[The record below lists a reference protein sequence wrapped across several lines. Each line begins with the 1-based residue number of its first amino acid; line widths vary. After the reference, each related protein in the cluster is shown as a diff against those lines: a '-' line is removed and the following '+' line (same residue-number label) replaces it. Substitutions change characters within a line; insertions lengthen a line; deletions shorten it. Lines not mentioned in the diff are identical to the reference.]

1 MLWAIA
7 VLLAVTFVTYAIF
20 FLLPSGDPAL
30 HFAGKSPTPELL
42 DEVRQQLGLDR
53 PWLEQYGLFLKR
65 LVLGDEH
72 GWPGFG
78 VSFQSREPVLD
89 GLAERLPRTLALAVG
104 AGLVW
109 LVVGVGLGVAA
120 AVRRR
125 TLVDRA
131 ALGFSLLGVSAPV
144 FLVALLSLFLFWKT
158 LGWLPGT
165 GYVPFS
171 ESPGDWFLHLV
182 QPWLVLA
189 LLFAA
194 SYVRMTRASLLDA
207 LGQDYV
213 RTARAKGLPERRVV
227 WRHGMRAGMA
237 PIVTMLGMD
246 LALLVGGAVVT
257 EKAFNLQGVSAWA
270 VDAALGQDLPPVV
283 AVTLVGAFAVVVASL
298 LVDLAYAWLDPRV
311 RLA

>member
-1 MLWAIA
+1 M
-7 VLLAVTFVTYAIF
+7 
-20 FLLPSGDPAL
+20 
-30 HFAGKSPTPELL
+30 
-42 DEVRQQLGLDR
+42 RQQLGLDR

-65 LVLGDEH
+65 LVVGDEH

-78 VSFQSREPVLD
+78 ISFQSREPVLD
-89 GLAERLPRTLALAVG
+89 GLAERLPQTLALALG
-104 AGLVW
+104 AGVLW
-109 LVVGVGLGVAA
+109 LVLGVGIGVAA

-144 FLVALLSLFLFWKT
+144 FLVGLLSLFLFWKT

-171 ESPGDWFLHLV
+171 ESPREWFLHLV

-194 SYVRMTRASLLDA
+194 SYARMTRASLLDA
-207 LGQDYV
+207 LGEDFV
-213 RTARAKGLPERRVV
+213 RTARAKGLSERRVV
-227 WRHGMRAGMA
+227 WRHGLRAGLA
-237 PIVTMLGMD
+237 LIVTMLGMD

-257 EKAFNLQGVSAWA
+257 EKVFNLQGVSSWA

-283 AVTLVGAFAVVVASL
+283 AVTLVGAAAIVVASL
-298 LVDLAYAWLDPRV
+298 IVDLAYAWLDPRV